1 MSFKDRIEELR
12 QHQHVNRQMFADFL
26 GISPATLSS
35 IITGRTKATLN
46 TIMAIKN
53 KFPNL
58 NYSWLIDGV
67 GPMFNDENSA
77 ESSSGP
83 SVSSSSV
90 SGEGLLDFGPA
101 AGLSSGND
109 DNVNKIQQPYST
121 SGTPQS
127 SSSNVEK
134 SHSQSASRPLAGN
147 PNIVVPKII
156 NNIHHSVAQILVIY
170 DDQTC
175 ETFVP
180 KKS

>member
-35 IITGRTKATLN
+35 IITGRTKATLH

-67 GPMFNDENSA
+67 GPMFNDE
-77 ESSSGP
+77 ESGEASDGSPKG
-83 SVSSSSV
+83 SMSV
-90 SGEGLLDFGPA
+90 SGEGLLDFEQ
-101 AGLSSGND
+101 SSDGSSEEGNS
-109 DNVNKIQQPYST
+109 VNNIHQPYS
-121 SGTPQS
+121 SSDAIPGVSVSADNKQVQS
-127 SSSNVEK
+127 AVR
-134 SHSQSASRPLAGN
+134 SQSGN

>member
-12 QHQHVNRQMFADFL
+12 QHQHVNRQMFAEFL
-26 GISPATLSS
+26 RISPATLSS

-46 TIMAIKN
+46 TIMAIKS

-58 NYSWLIDGV
+58 NYGWLIDGV
-67 GPMFNDENSA
+67 GPMFNDEETSDASKVPSDISA
-77 ESSSGP
+77 TP
-83 SVSSSSV
+83 D
-90 SGEGLLDFGPA
+90 GEGLLDFGSA
-101 AGLSSGND
+101 TGSDMSSGD
-109 DNVNKIQQPYST
+109 FVNNIHQPYTAESSAKPATST
-121 SGTPQS
+121 SDGRNFQSTGTAPS
-127 SSSNVEK
+127 GK
-134 SHSQSASRPLAGN
+134 A
-147 PNIVVPKII
+147 NIVVPKII